1 MPFVD
6 HNEPWILGTIKK
18 EANLTRDLLR
28 KLRHIVEQGH
38 IPEPPVAIITELGR
52 HASLLAHAIEQFTI
66 RHDCL
71 ELDHKVHHS
80 AYESVM
86 TFVDAEAHREP
97 FLMTGPVYHAN
108 AQDEFEIYRELG
120 FSDCEYND
128 LLLWKKAW
136 QESDF
141 NLKGAFDAFTTEVVS
156 DLQAGRYSIKIED
169 LVPGMAGIVG
179 IALDVVFFAPTSA
192 VPQLVSSCTTGI
204 AAIAAKF
211 PEIQRKLFG
220 RGR

>member
-38 IPEPPVAIITELGR
+38 ILEPPVAIITELGR
-52 HASLLAHAIEQFTI
+52 HASLLSHSIEQFTI
-66 RHDCL
+66 RHDYL
-71 ELDHKVHHS
+71 ESNDEVHHS

-86 TFVDAEAHREP
+86 TFVDAEAHRDP
-97 FLMTGPVYHAN
+97 SLMTAPVYHPN
-108 AQDEFEIYRELG
+108 ARDEFETYRELG
-120 FSDCEYND
+120 FSECEYND

-141 NLKGAFDAFTTEVVS
+141 NLKGAFDAFTTEIIS
-156 DLQAGRYSIKIED
+156 DLKAGRYSIKIED

-179 IALDVVFFAPTSA
+179 IGVDVVFFAPTA
-192 VPQLVSSCTTGI
+192 EVPQLVSSCVTGF
-204 AAIAAKF
+204 AAIATKF
-211 PEIQRKLFG
+211 PEVQRKLFG